1 MRISDWSSDVCSSD
15 LSGGDAHELAVQAA
29 EPTVTPTHVRVFEH
43 RHAAQAFQAHGFGNE
58 ADVARLEYLA
68 FAASTQ
74 AIRDNQGKHSTALVQ
89 GVAHGGAGGLRPDR
103 GAAQGRAEKPQGNT
117 HHPPDRPTKPT
128 GKD

>member
-43 RHAAQAFQAHGFGNE
+43 RHAAQAFPAHGFGNE
-58 ADVARLEYLA
+58 AHVARLDYLA

-74 AIRDNQGKHSTALVQ
+74 ATRHNPCHTSHALVKRVEPD
-89 GVAHGGAGGLRPDR
+89 GPDGLRQEIGR
-103 GAAQGRAEKPQGNT
+103 GYSMAREELDG
-117 HHPPDRPTKPT
+117 
-128 GKD
+128 